1 MVKAFTLLQMELKE
15 KFRYKIEIFSASTD
29 AILLIFP
36 SIAILLFGNLEI
48 SGIQSKTE
56 YIQYMLFSLILWQF
70 VENMWSAV
78 FEIRRKL
85 KEGNF
90 EYMMNMP
97 LKGMHYV
104 FGWAVS
110 GVVSIVFEMIPLIV
124 IFLLTSFHLLTVK
137 SILSFL
143 GIALM
148 MAFWYIWI
156 CGNINGICD
165 LFQRSRSIH
174 LFNRKY
180 CTFFRRSL
188 FPCHP
193 VTHSIS
199 CHFTSLSIYLG
210 SRSCKKPLIWKLTD
224 SSFAM

>member
-56 YIQYMLFSLILWQF
+56 YMQYMLFSLILWQF

-97 LKGMHYV
+97 LKGIHYV

-143 GIALM
+143 
-148 MAFWYIWI
+148 
-156 CGNINGICD
+156 
-165 LFQRSRSIH
+165 
-174 LFNRKY
+174 
-180 CTFFRRSL
+180 
-188 FPCHP
+188 
-193 VTHSIS
+193 
-199 CHFTSLSIYLG
+199 
-210 SRSCKKPLIWKLTD
+210 
-224 SSFAM
+224 